1 MLGVCGYLVVIFFS
15 FLFLDKKKQKSSLHI
30 ISQENYLVSLYATQ
44 VARRSSPSMRVA
56 SVPSFVVFQRNY
68 IRAVEFV
75 VMHSLVGALCSG
87 VSLSWSI

>member
-1 MLGVCGYLVVIFFS
+1 MPTEEVSHYIFTVIWFLFLIL

-44 VARRSSPSMRVA
+44 VARRASSAIGVA

-68 IRAVEFV
+68 IRAVGIRGYIVFF
-75 VMHSLVGALCSG
+75 
-87 VSLSWSI
+87 